1 MSIYKSQ
8 KGKEKSLFLYDKQLS
23 KLNMPLIPS
32 DIPEK
37 AMKCVCRIRD
47 MITANGQ
54 AK

>member
-23 KLNMPLIPS
+23 KLNMPFS
-32 DIPEK
+32 DI
-37 AMKCVCRIRD
+37 CVCCIRD